1 MTQAAAHYHYTMIVD
16 FDAKEYTI
24 LISQNSISSSYIYDQ
39 TKDLWQQTN

>member
-1 MTQAAAHYHYTMIVD
+1 MTQAAVHYHQTMVVD

-39 TKDLWQQTN
+39 TKDLLQQKN